1 MPIFALL
8 TSVSI
13 ALASS
18 PYPEA
23 LANDAGAPC
32 TPQCTV
38 CHASN
43 SGGSGTVVQEF
54 GKAMMDR
61 GLTGGSN
68 NALLA
73 STLDLML
80 SEQVDSDGDG
90 TSDFD
95 ELTAGTDPNPGGVDF
110 CGVDTISPQY
120 GCFASAQIAPA
131 AGRWGWLAAVGM
143 ALVALRAR
151 RN

>member
-1 MPIFALL
+1 MSIFALL
-8 TSVSI
+8 TMASVS
-13 ALASS
+13 LASS

-32 TPQCTV
+32 IPQCTV
-38 CHASN
+38 CHATN
-43 SGGSGTVVQEF
+43 SGGSGTVVMDF
-54 GKAMMDR
+54 GKALMDR

-68 NALLA
+68 TTLLA
-73 STLDLML
+73 SSLELLL
-80 SEQVDSDGDG
+80 SDAVDSDGDG
-90 TSDFD
+90 TSDVD
-95 ELTAGTDPNPGGVDF
+95 ELTAGTDPNLGGVDI

-120 GCFASAQIAPA
+120 GCFASAQVAPA

-143 ALVALRAR
+143 ALIALRAR